1 MNFKPQNESM
11 LKNKLIKCE
20 SNMAIKY
27 IKTNSST
34 LVFKL
39 QKVSWYASKLILYV
53 PESGPDRL
61 R

>member
-1 MNFKPQNESM
+1 M

-20 SNMAIKY
+20 SNMAIKC

-39 QKVSWYASKLILYV
+39 QKVIWYTSKLIHYV
-53 PESGPDRL
+53 PESGPDSL